1 MKGSGLPGGGQANAG
16 GNMMQGSP
24 QGQVGGMKGGQSGGQ
39 QIMQPNQNMLPG
51 GINQGY
57 NQQAQ
62 GSYTGLAGT
71 AQTQGFQGM
80 GQGFQGMRGPVSTG
94 SSQANPGNP
103 ALASGGAQS
112 AAAGTAVGNGNYM
125 TNSGHMQ
132 RF

>member
-1 MKGSGLPGGGQANAG
+1 
-16 GNMMQGSP
+16 MMQGSP
-24 QGQVGGMKGGQSGGQ
+24 QGQVGGMKGGQGGGMQMQ
-39 QIMQPNQNMLPG
+39 QPVQMATLPG

-103 ALASGGAQS
+103 ALAGGGS
-112 AAAGTAVGNGNYM
+112 SVGNGSYM
-125 TNSGHMQ
+125 TNPGHMQ